1 MENHGTER
9 STMKLSYK
17 QVMEVINKGLTK
29 TKICEMSGISSSS
42 MTKLT
47 KCDNVTTDV
56 LIKICKVL
64 DCDISD
70 IA

>member
-1 MENHGTER
+1 
-9 STMKLSYK
+9 
-17 QVMEVINKGLTK
+17 MEVINKGLTK